1 MTEFECGC
9 RIMVDVI
16 HLNKSKYDK
25 LYWGYILKTV
35 VNVGGKCGNKQI
47 KFQHMENKH
56 IEMEKKRMKT
66 FMYSRNEE
74 EEKTHMMN
82 NIKNSLE
89 R

>member
-16 HLNKSKYDK
+16 NLNKSKYDK

-35 VNVGGKCGNKQI
+35 VNVCGKCGNKQI

-56 IEMEKKRMKT
+56 I
-66 FMYSRNEE
+66 
-74 EEKTHMMN
+74 
-82 NIKNSLE
+82 
-89 R
+89 